1 MMRTRDRALIVDLT
15 EIIRKGACAAD
26 IIEVDTYC
34 IRTGTFFPLMNGP
47 GLRVRVHTPAGW
59 GSA

>member
-1 MMRTRDRALIVDLT
+1 MVDLT